1 MFISGDR
8 MHSSLRSGNFILF
21 SCKHT
26 LPQKLFSES
35 GEVTFSSNWYHR
47 SISIN
52 VYINCI
58 ICNSLIQD
66 FDRINWIELNYHTIT
81 DMPGVIPTG
90 WGNNHG
96 SKLIKV
102 WYPNDIGLYWSP
114 IFPCLALNE
123 VSYNTITDRPGVH
136 PRDGG
141 SIPWSTKPLL
151 RSEIPTI

>member
-102 WYPNDIGLYWSP
+102 WYPNDIGLYFHAWHWMRSHTTPSLTGPGFIPVMGEASP
-114 IFPCLALNE
+114 GLLNL
-123 VSYNTITDRPGVH
+123 Y
-136 PRDGG
+136 
-141 SIPWSTKPLL
+141 
-151 RSEIPTI
+151 